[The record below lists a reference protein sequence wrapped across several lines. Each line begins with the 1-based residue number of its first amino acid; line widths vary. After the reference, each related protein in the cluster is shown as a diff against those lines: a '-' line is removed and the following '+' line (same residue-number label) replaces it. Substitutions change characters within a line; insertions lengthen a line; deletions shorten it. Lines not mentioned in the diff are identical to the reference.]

1 LQAYASHWNDAYD
14 SRLCNHIHHPKSAI
28 DPNGDKVDGRTA
40 MSKKQEQEFAR
51 GDVDQAC
58 MYRDEVEEVH
68 LQLLRHGEPMSWWH
82 EDVET
87 AHPKKMIDIEQL
99 LLETVT
105 FPNVNCMRQPQDE
118 KGMEGTV
125 KVGQETLR
133 NSIHV
138 EMGVHNKVKLGQEL
152 VEEEVHQQLRLQEGL
167 ALGQDLCFIQANKQ
181 GESEGTTEISISD
194 VEEVETDGEAER
206 YETLMKSQVM
216 SIEKETQG
224 LNKDRSPQNEEKS
237 LQKGQLVKI
246 EAVEVSQLQNGRGR
260 KQTSREIYDKL
271 TKMEEE
277 LWQGIVALK
286 GGILDAAK
294 VLSDAVGGFQ
304 DLENKC
310 KECTHSRNQSHDLLS
325 RKVVEKGF
333 EDSTKMEEPMIVEFV
348 KGKMSKEEKQKQK
361 LKLHHE
367 ARIQEDM
374 GREAFV
380 WNESL
385 KEFQLQVLRSK
396 AEVLEMTV
404 EDAQNF
410 KDTRGQNICLQEA
423 STTECQQSVLD
434 TTTEDGQSH
443 NAGILSQKSLRKDKA
458 LANLEDKGKGLVVSE
473 QKTDK
478 ELTLHTLDPLAN
490 EGTSDPEVSYSAV
503 MTIKMLDRTDEMFL
517 KEEPLQGAESQGIGQ
532 ERGYMIQK
540 AQEIRKRQELFKTK
554 ELPEMEGQQGNAI
567 MVLIHKQEGS
577 ETREE
582 RHLVQQMVSRLIKE
596 DYGEKV
602 EGTSSGGD
610 EYREKILRREAQG
623 ESIKLQ
629 ENGLV
634 ILGIARETSEWESM
648 SSHKSTTKVHM
659 EKVKMTKM
667 FDNES
672 NDEVRLAKE
681 RSCFSKKDTW
691 KESGELDDAS
701 NRGDRYLG
709 PQGSVDFL
717 GKEDLGQNLK
727 LATMKVIDKTVVM
740 IEKFVEISINK
751 LLRKS
756 IHEEVTKS
764 LDVGRTEPWNERVEE
779 TIKTRDPSLHQE
791 LPRHRH
797 EEVAEREE
805 VRSQR
810 REGLL
815 QKGKEVQMR
824 EEAAFVHQLVYKR
837 IEEEFGENS
846 SSVECSSREQSLRK
860 RVEKEELKIGLVV
873 LTQKVGERSKGDG
886 EFFAQGYAREK
897 LQEESRSPQGLTT
910 EMQTQKVEST
920 KSIDSAALE
929 EGVSRRW
936 VCHEV
941 RQSQERIRSSWKEK
955 WKETAE
961 FEDASISGEQCV
973 SQQLSMA
980 LAGRD
985 TEVRQNLRLANTEVA
1000 NKAVLWIGNVVETS
1014 RNEFSMEGIQKEL
1027 RKSEDTCKTGAW
1039 NGKILET
1046 KNIEDSSLSQAVSRQ
1061 WVKVTGKEEERRQ
1074 RTDFLSKDAME
1085 VIKVL
1090 RESVEKS
1097 TRNTL
1102 VLCEQLPAWRAKSS
1116 WKAANRQKVGDEEEG
1131 VQGQIQAIVTL
1142 TMSFCLCYC
1151 LHYHD

>member
-1 LQAYASHWNDAYD
+1 VNLQAYASRWNDAYD

-28 DPNGDKVDGRTA
+28 DPHGDKGDGRTA
-40 MSKKQEQEFAR
+40 MPKKQEQEFAK

-99 LLETVT
+99 LPETVT
-105 FPNVNCMRQPQDE
+105 FPYVNCMRQPQDE
-118 KGMEGTV
+118 TGMEGIV
-125 KVGQETLR
+125 KVGQEILR
-133 NSIHV
+133 NSIYV
-138 EMGVHNKVKLGQEL
+138 EMDVHNKVKLGQEL

-167 ALGQDLCFIQANKQ
+167 ALGQNLCFTQANKEV
-181 GESEGTTEISISD
+181 ESEGTMEISISD

-206 YETLMKSQVM
+206 YETLMQSQVM

-246 EAVEVSQLQNGRGR
+246 EAVEVSQPQNGRGR
-260 KQTSREIYDKL
+260 KQSSREIYDKL

-277 LWQGIVALK
+277 LWQGIVVLK

-310 KECTHSRNQSHDLLS
+310 KEHTQSRNQSHDLLS

-333 EDSTKMEEPMIVEFV
+333 EDSTKMEEPMRIEFV

-361 LKLHHE
+361 LHLE

-385 KEFQLQVLRSK
+385 EEFQLQVLRSK
-396 AEVLEMTV
+396 VEVLEMTV

-410 KDTRGQNICLQEA
+410 KDTRGRNIYLQEA

-443 NAGILSQKSLRKDKA
+443 NAAILSQKSLRKDQA

-473 QKTDK
+473 QKIDK

-490 EGTSDPEVSYSAV
+490 EGTSDLEVSYSAV
-503 MTIKMLDRTDEMFL
+503 MTIKMLDRTGKIDEMFL
-517 KEEPLQGAESQGIGQ
+517 TEEPLQGAESQGIGQ

-540 AQEIRKRQELFKTK
+540 AQEIRKRQELFKTQ
-554 ELPEMEGQQGNAI
+554 ELPEMERQQGSAV
-567 MVLIHKQEGS
+567 MVLIHKQEGT
-577 ETREE
+577 EIREE
-582 RHLVQQMVSRLIKE
+582 RHLMQQMVSRLIKE

-629 ENGLV
+629 ESGLM

-672 NDEVRLAKE
+672 NDEARLAKE
-681 RSCFSKKDTW
+681 RTCFSRKDTW

-709 PQGSVDFL
+709 AQGSVDFL
-717 GKEDLGQNLK
+717 GKDLEQNLK
-727 LATMKVIDKTVVM
+727 LATMKVIDKTVAM

-779 TIKTRDPSLHQE
+779 TRKTRDPSLHQE

-824 EEAAFVHQLVYKR
+824 EEAGFMHQLVCKR

-860 RVEKEELKIGLVV
+860 RAEKEELKIGLVV
-873 LTQKVGERSKGDG
+873 LTQKVGEHSKGDG

-910 EMQTQKVEST
+910 EMQTRKVEST

-961 FEDASISGEQCV
+961 LEDASISGEQCV

-1000 NKAVLWIGNVVETS
+1000 NKAVLWIGNVGETS
-1014 RNEFSMEGIQKEL
+1014 RNEFSVECIQKEL
-1027 RKSEDTCKTGAW
+1027 RKSADTGKTGTW
-1039 NGKILET
+1039 NEKILET
-1046 KNIEDSSLSQAVSRQ
+1046 KKIEDSSLSQTVSRQ

-1074 RTDFLSKDAME
+1074 RTDFLSKDALE

-1116 WKAANRQKVGDEEEG
+1116 CKAANRQKVGDEEEG
-1131 VQGQIQAIVTL
+1131 VQGQIQA
-1142 TMSFCLCYC
+1142 
-1151 LHYHD
+1151 

>member
-1 LQAYASHWNDAYD
+1 
-14 SRLCNHIHHPKSAI
+14 
-28 DPNGDKVDGRTA
+28 
-40 MSKKQEQEFAR
+40 MSKKQEQEFAK

-58 MYRDEVEEVH
+58 IYRDELEEVH

-87 AHPKKMIDIEQL
+87 AHPKKMMKQL

-105 FPNVNCMRQPQDE
+105 FPYVNCMRQPQDE
-118 KGMEGTV
+118 KGTEGTV

-138 EMGVHNKVKLGQEL
+138 EMDVHDKVKLGQEL

-167 ALGQDLCFIQANKQ
+167 ALGRDLCFTLADKE
-181 GESEGTTEISISD
+181 GESEGTMEISISD

-206 YETLMKSQVM
+206 YETLMQSQVM

-277 LWQGIVALK
+277 LWQGIMVLK

-294 VLSDAVGGFQ
+294 VLTDAVGGFQ

-310 KECTHSRNQSHDLLS
+310 KERTHSRNQSHDLLS

-333 EDSTKMEEPMIVEFV
+333 EDSTKMEEPMRIEFV
-348 KGKMSKEEKQKQK
+348 KGKMSKEEKQKQ
-361 LKLHHE
+361 KLHHE

-385 KEFQLQVLRSK
+385 EEFQLQVLRSK
-396 AEVLEMTV
+396 VEVLEMTA

-410 KDTRGQNICLQEA
+410 KDTRGQNIYLQEA

-443 NAGILSQKSLRKDKA
+443 NAAILSQKSLRKDKA

-473 QKTDK
+473 QKIDK

-490 EGTSDPEVSYSAV
+490 EGTSDLEVSYSAV
-503 MTIKMLDRTDEMFL
+503 MTIKMLDRTGKIDEMFL
-517 KEEPLQGAESQGIGQ
+517 TEEPLQGAESQGIGQ

-540 AQEIRKRQELFKTK
+540 AQEIRKRQELFKTQ
-554 ELPEMEGQQGNAI
+554 ELPEMEGQQGSAI
-567 MVLIHKQEGS
+567 MVLIHKQEGT
-577 ETREE
+577 EIREE
-582 RHLVQQMVSRLIKE
+582 QHLMQQMVSRLIKE

-623 ESIKLQ
+623 ESITLQ
-629 ENGLV
+629 ENGLM

-659 EKVKMTKM
+659 EKVKMTKT

-672 NDEVRLAKE
+672 NDEARLAKE
-681 RSCFSKKDTW
+681 RTCFSRKDTW

-764 LDVGRTEPWNERVEE
+764 LDVGRTELWNERVEE
-779 TIKTRDPSLHQE
+779 TRKTRDPSLHRE
-791 LPRHRH
+791 VPRHRH

-824 EEAAFVHQLVYKR
+824 EEAAFAHQLVCKR
-837 IEEEFGENS
+837 IEEEFRENS
-846 SSVECSSREQSLRK
+846 SSVECLSRERSLRK
-860 RVEKEELKIGLVV
+860 RAEKEELKIGLVV
-873 LTQKVGERSKGDG
+873 LTQKVGEHSKGDG

-897 LQEESRSPQGLTT
+897 LQEESRSPQGLAT
-910 EMQTQKVEST
+910 EMQTQKLEST

-961 FEDASISGEQCV
+961 LEDASISGEQCMI
-973 SQQLSMA
+973 QQLSMA

-985 TEVRQNLRLANTEVA
+985 TEVRQNLRLANTEIA
-1000 NKAVLWIGNVVETS
+1000 NKAVLWIGNVGETS
-1014 RNEFSMEGIQKEL
+1014 RNRFSMEGIQKEL
-1027 RKSEDTCKTGAW
+1027 RKSADTGKTGTW
-1039 NGKILET
+1039 NEKILET
-1046 KNIEDSSLSQAVSRQ
+1046 KNIEDSSLSQAVSSQR
-1061 WVKVTGKEEERRQ
+1061 VKVTGKEEERWQ

-1090 RESVEKS
+1090 RETVEKS

-1102 VLCEQLPAWRAKSS
+1102 VLCEHLPAWRAKSS

-1131 VQGQIQAIVTL
+1131 VQGQIQA
-1142 TMSFCLCYC
+1142 
-1151 LHYHD
+1151 

>member
-1 LQAYASHWNDAYD
+1 VNLQAHASHWNDAYD

-28 DPNGDKVDGRTA
+28 DPNGDKGDGRTA
-40 MSKKQEQEFAR
+40 MSKKQEQEFAK

-58 MYRDEVEEVH
+58 IYRDELEEVH

-87 AHPKKMIDIEQL
+87 AHPKKMMKQL

-105 FPNVNCMRQPQDE
+105 FPYVNCMRQPQDE
-118 KGMEGTV
+118 KGTEGTV

-138 EMGVHNKVKLGQEL
+138 EMDVHDKVKLGQEL

-167 ALGQDLCFIQANKQ
+167 ALGRDLCFTLADKE
-181 GESEGTTEISISD
+181 GESEGTMEISISD

-206 YETLMKSQVM
+206 YETLMQSQVM

-277 LWQGIVALK
+277 LWQGIMVLK

-294 VLSDAVGGFQ
+294 VLTDAVGGFQ

-310 KECTHSRNQSHDLLS
+310 KERTHSRNQSHDLLS

-333 EDSTKMEEPMIVEFV
+333 EDSTKMEEPMRIEFV
-348 KGKMSKEEKQKQK
+348 KGKMSKEEKQKQ
-361 LKLHHE
+361 KLHHE

-385 KEFQLQVLRSK
+385 EEFQLQVLRSK
-396 AEVLEMTV
+396 VEVLEMTA

-410 KDTRGQNICLQEA
+410 KDTRGQNIYLQEA

-443 NAGILSQKSLRKDKA
+443 NAAILSQKSLRKDKA

-473 QKTDK
+473 QKIDK

-490 EGTSDPEVSYSAV
+490 EGTSDLEVSYSAV
-503 MTIKMLDRTDEMFL
+503 MTIKMLDRTGKIDEMFL
-517 KEEPLQGAESQGIGQ
+517 TEEPLQGAESQGIGQ

-540 AQEIRKRQELFKTK
+540 AQEIRKRQELFKTQ
-554 ELPEMEGQQGNAI
+554 ELPEMEGQQGSAI
-567 MVLIHKQEGS
+567 MVLIHKQEGT
-577 ETREE
+577 EIREE
-582 RHLVQQMVSRLIKE
+582 QHLMQQMVSRLIKE

-623 ESIKLQ
+623 ESITLQ
-629 ENGLV
+629 ENGLM

-659 EKVKMTKM
+659 EKVKMTKT

-672 NDEVRLAKE
+672 NDEARLAKE
-681 RSCFSKKDTW
+681 RTCFSRKDTW

-764 LDVGRTEPWNERVEE
+764 LDVGRTELWNERVEE
-779 TIKTRDPSLHQE
+779 TRKTRDPSLHRE
-791 LPRHRH
+791 VPRHRH

-824 EEAAFVHQLVYKR
+824 EEAAFAHQLVCKR
-837 IEEEFGENS
+837 IEEEFRENS
-846 SSVECSSREQSLRK
+846 SSVECLSRERSLRK
-860 RVEKEELKIGLVV
+860 RAEKEELKIGLVV
-873 LTQKVGERSKGDG
+873 LTQKVGEHSKGDG

-897 LQEESRSPQGLTT
+897 LQEESRSPQGLAT
-910 EMQTQKVEST
+910 EMQTQKLEST

-961 FEDASISGEQCV
+961 LEDASISGEQCMI
-973 SQQLSMA
+973 QQLSMA

-985 TEVRQNLRLANTEVA
+985 TEVRQNLRLANTEIA
-1000 NKAVLWIGNVVETS
+1000 NKAVLWIGNVGETS
-1014 RNEFSMEGIQKEL
+1014 RNRFSMEGIQKEL
-1027 RKSEDTCKTGAW
+1027 RKSADTGKTGTW
-1039 NGKILET
+1039 NEKILET
-1046 KNIEDSSLSQAVSRQ
+1046 KNIEDSSLSQAVSSQR
-1061 WVKVTGKEEERRQ
+1061 VKVTGKEEERWQ

-1090 RESVEKS
+1090 RETVEKS

-1102 VLCEQLPAWRAKSS
+1102 VLCEHLPAWRAKSS

-1131 VQGQIQAIVTL
+1131 VQGQIQA
-1142 TMSFCLCYC
+1142 
-1151 LHYHD
+1151 

>member
-1 LQAYASHWNDAYD
+1 MNLQAHASHWNDAYD

-28 DPNGDKVDGRTA
+28 DPNGDKGDGRTA
-40 MSKKQEQEFAR
+40 MSKKQEREFAKV
-51 GDVDQAC
+51 DVDQAC
-58 MYRDEVEEVH
+58 MYRNELEEVH

-87 AHPKKMIDIEQL
+87 AHPKKMIEQL

-105 FPNVNCMRQPQDE
+105 FPYVNCMRQPQDE
-118 KGMEGTV
+118 KGTEGTV

-138 EMGVHNKVKLGQEL
+138 EMDVHNKVKLGQEL

-167 ALGQDLCFIQANKQ
+167 ALGRDLCFTLADKE
-181 GESEGTTEISISD
+181 GESEGTMEISISD

-206 YETLMKSQVM
+206 YETLMQSQVM

-277 LWQGIVALK
+277 LWQGIMVLK

-310 KECTHSRNQSHDLLS
+310 KERTHSRNQSHDLLS

-333 EDSTKMEEPMIVEFV
+333 EDSTKMEEPMRIEFV
-348 KGKMSKEEKQKQK
+348 KGKISKEEKQKQ
-361 LKLHHE
+361 KLHHE

-385 KEFQLQVLRSK
+385 EEFQLQVLRSK
-396 AEVLEMTV
+396 VEVLEMTV

-410 KDTRGQNICLQEA
+410 KDTRGQNIYLQEA

-434 TTTEDGQSH
+434 TTIEDGQSH
-443 NAGILSQKSLRKDKA
+443 NAAILSQKSLRKDKA

-473 QKTDK
+473 QKIDK

-490 EGTSDPEVSYSAV
+490 EGTSDLEVSYSAV
-503 MTIKMLDRTDEMFL
+503 MTIKMLDRTGKIDEMFL
-517 KEEPLQGAESQGIGQ
+517 TEEPLQGAESQGIGQ

-540 AQEIRKRQELFKTK
+540 AQEIRKRQELFKTQ
-554 ELPEMEGQQGNAI
+554 ELPEMEGQQGSAI
-567 MVLIHKQEGS
+567 MVLIHKQEGT
-577 ETREE
+577 EIREE
-582 RHLVQQMVSRLIKE
+582 QHLMQQMVSRLIKE

-623 ESIKLQ
+623 ESITLQ
-629 ENGLV
+629 ENGLM

-659 EKVKMTKM
+659 EKVKMTKT

-672 NDEVRLAKE
+672 NDEARLAKE
-681 RSCFSKKDTW
+681 RTCFSRKDTW

-764 LDVGRTEPWNERVEE
+764 LDVGRTELWNERVEE
-779 TIKTRDPSLHQE
+779 TGKTRDPSLHRE
-791 LPRHRH
+791 VPRHRH

-824 EEAAFVHQLVYKR
+824 EEAAFAHQLVCKR
-837 IEEEFGENS
+837 IEEEFRENS
-846 SSVECSSREQSLRK
+846 SSVECLSRERSLRK
-860 RVEKEELKIGLVV
+860 RAEKEELKIGLVV
-873 LTQKVGERSKGDG
+873 LTQKVGEHSKGDG

-897 LQEESRSPQGLTT
+897 LQEESRRPQALAT
-910 EMQTQKVEST
+910 EMQTQKLEST

-961 FEDASISGEQCV
+961 LEDASISGEQCMI
-973 SQQLSMA
+973 QQLSMA

-985 TEVRQNLRLANTEVA
+985 TEVRQNLRLANTEIA
-1000 NKAVLWIGNVVETS
+1000 NKAVLWIGNVGETS

-1027 RKSEDTCKTGAW
+1027 RKSADTGKTGTW
-1039 NGKILET
+1039 NEKILET
-1046 KNIEDSSLSQAVSRQ
+1046 KNIEDSSLSQAVSSQR
-1061 WVKVTGKEEERRQ
+1061 VKVTGKEEERWQ

-1090 RESVEKS
+1090 RETVEKS

-1102 VLCEQLPAWRAKSS
+1102 VLCEHLPAWRAKSS
-1116 WKAANRQKVGDEEEG
+1116 WKAANRQKVGDAEEG
-1131 VQGQIQAIVTL
+1131 VQGQIQA
-1142 TMSFCLCYC
+1142 
-1151 LHYHD
+1151 

>member
-1 LQAYASHWNDAYD
+1 
-14 SRLCNHIHHPKSAI
+14 
-28 DPNGDKVDGRTA
+28 
-40 MSKKQEQEFAR
+40 MSKKQEQEFAK

-68 LQLLRHGEPMSWWH
+68 LLLPRHGEPMSWWH
-82 EDVET
+82 EDMDT
-87 AHPKKMIDIEQL
+87 AHPKKMIDIEHL

-105 FPNVNCMRQPQDE
+105 FPYVNCMRQPQDE
-118 KGMEGTV
+118 TGTEGTV
-125 KVGQETLR
+125 KVGKETLR

-138 EMGVHNKVKLGQEL
+138 EMDVHNKVKLGQEL

-167 ALGQDLCFIQANKQ
+167 ALGRDLCYTQADKEGQ
-181 GESEGTTEISISD
+181 SEGTMEISISD

-206 YETLMKSQVM
+206 FETLMQSQVM
-216 SIEKETQG
+216 SIEKVTQG

-246 EAVEVSQLQNGRGR
+246 EAVELSQLQNGRGR
-260 KQTSREIYDKL
+260 KQTSREVYDKL

-277 LWQGIVALK
+277 LWQGIVVLK

-304 DLENKC
+304 DLENK
-310 KECTHSRNQSHDLLS
+310 
-325 RKVVEKGF
+325 F
-333 EDSTKMEEPMIVEFV
+333 
-348 KGKMSKEEKQKQK
+348 
-361 LKLHHE
+361 
-367 ARIQEDM
+367 
-374 GREAFV
+374 
-380 WNESL
+380 
-385 KEFQLQVLRSK
+385 
-396 AEVLEMTV
+396 

-410 KDTRGQNICLQEA
+410 KDTRGQNIYLQEA

-443 NAGILSQKSLRKDKA
+443 NAAILSQKSLGEDKA

-473 QKTDK
+473 QKIGK

-490 EGTSDPEVSYSAV
+490 EGTSDLEVSYSAV
-503 MTIKMLDRTDEMFL
+503 MTIKMLDRTGKIDELFL
-517 KEEPLQGAESQGIGQ
+517 TEEPLQGAESQGIGQ

-540 AQEIRKRQELFKTK
+540 VQEIRKRQELFTTQ
-554 ELPEMEGQQGNAI
+554 ELPEMEGQQGSAI
-567 MVLIHKQEGS
+567 MVLIHKQEGT
-577 ETREE
+577 EIREE
-582 RHLVQQMVSRLIKE
+582 RHLMQQMVSRLIKE

-610 EYREKILRREAQG
+610 EYREMILRREAQG
-623 ESIKLQ
+623 GSIKLQ
-629 ENGLV
+629 ENGLM

-659 EKVKMTKM
+659 EKVKMTRT

-672 NDEVRLAKE
+672 NDEAGLAKE
-681 RSCFSKKDTW
+681 RTCFSRKDTW

-727 LATMKVIDKTVVM
+727 LSTMKVIDKTVVM

-779 TIKTRDPSLHQE
+779 TRKIRDPSLHQK

-824 EEAAFVHQLVYKR
+824 EAAFVHQLVCKR

-846 SSVECSSREQSLRK
+846 SSVESSSREQSLRK
-860 RVEKEELKIGLVV
+860 RAEKEELKIGLVV
-873 LTQKVGERSKGDG
+873 LTQKVGEHSKGHG

-897 LQEESRSPQGLTT
+897 LQEESRRPQGLTT
-910 EMQTQKVEST
+910 EMQTRKVEST

-955 WKETAE
+955 WKDTAE
-961 FEDASISGEQCV
+961 LEVASISGEQCV

-1000 NKAVLWIGNVVETS
+1000 NKAVWWIGNVGETS

-1027 RKSEDTCKTGAW
+1027 RKSADTGKTGAW
-1039 NGKILET
+1039 NEKILDT
-1046 KNIEDSSLSQAVSRQ
+1046 KKIEDSSLSQAVSRQ
-1061 WVKVTGKEEERRQ
+1061 RVKVTGKEEERRQ
-1074 RTDFLSKDAME
+1074 RTNFLSKDAME
-1085 VIKVL
+1085 VL

-1102 VLCEQLPAWRAKSS
+1102 VLCEQLPAWRANSS

-1131 VQGQIQAIVTL
+1131 VQGQIQA
-1142 TMSFCLCYC
+1142 
-1151 LHYHD
+1151 

>member
-1 LQAYASHWNDAYD
+1 
-14 SRLCNHIHHPKSAI
+14 
-28 DPNGDKVDGRTA
+28 
-40 MSKKQEQEFAR
+40 MSKKQEQEFAK

-58 MYRDEVEEVH
+58 IYRDELEEVH

-87 AHPKKMIDIEQL
+87 AHPKKMMKQL

-105 FPNVNCMRQPQDE
+105 FPYVNCMRQPQDE
-118 KGMEGTV
+118 KGTEGTV

-138 EMGVHNKVKLGQEL
+138 EVDVHDKVKLGQEL

-167 ALGQDLCFIQANKQ
+167 ALGRDLCFTLADKE
-181 GESEGTTEISISD
+181 GESEGTMEISISD

-206 YETLMKSQVM
+206 YETLMQSQVM

-277 LWQGIVALK
+277 LWQGIMVLK

-294 VLSDAVGGFQ
+294 VLTDAVGGFQ

-310 KECTHSRNQSHDLLS
+310 KERTHSRNQSHDLLS

-333 EDSTKMEEPMIVEFV
+333 EDSTKMEEPMRIEFV
-348 KGKMSKEEKQKQK
+348 KGKMSKEEKQKQ
-361 LKLHHE
+361 KLHHE

-385 KEFQLQVLRSK
+385 EEFQLQVLRSK
-396 AEVLEMTV
+396 VEVLEMTA

-410 KDTRGQNICLQEA
+410 KDTRGQNIYLQEA

-443 NAGILSQKSLRKDKA
+443 NAAILSQKSLRKDKA

-473 QKTDK
+473 QKIDK

-490 EGTSDPEVSYSAV
+490 EGTSDLEVSYSAV
-503 MTIKMLDRTDEMFL
+503 MTIKMLDRTGKIDEMFL
-517 KEEPLQGAESQGIGQ
+517 TEEPLQGAESQGIGQ

-540 AQEIRKRQELFKTK
+540 AQEIRKRQELFKTQ
-554 ELPEMEGQQGNAI
+554 ELPEMEGQQGSAI
-567 MVLIHKQEGS
+567 MVLIHKQEGT
-577 ETREE
+577 EIREE
-582 RHLVQQMVSRLIKE
+582 QHLMQQMVSRLIKE

-623 ESIKLQ
+623 ESITLQ
-629 ENGLV
+629 ENGLM

-659 EKVKMTKM
+659 EKVKMTKT

-672 NDEVRLAKE
+672 NDEARLAKE
-681 RSCFSKKDTW
+681 RTCFSRKDTW

-764 LDVGRTEPWNERVEE
+764 LDVGRTELWNERVEE
-779 TIKTRDPSLHQE
+779 TRKTRDPSLHRE
-791 LPRHRH
+791 VPRHRH

-824 EEAAFVHQLVYKR
+824 EEAAFTHQLVCKR
-837 IEEEFGENS
+837 IEEEFRENS
-846 SSVECSSREQSLRK
+846 SSVECLSRERSLRK
-860 RVEKEELKIGLVV
+860 RAEKEELKIGLVV
-873 LTQKVGERSKGDG
+873 LTQKVGEHSKGDG

-897 LQEESRSPQGLTT
+897 LQEESRSPQGLAT
-910 EMQTQKVEST
+910 EMQTQKLEST

-961 FEDASISGEQCV
+961 LEDASISGEQCMI
-973 SQQLSMA
+973 QQLSMA

-985 TEVRQNLRLANTEVA
+985 TEVRQNLRLANTEIA
-1000 NKAVLWIGNVVETS
+1000 NKAVLWIGNVGETS
-1014 RNEFSMEGIQKEL
+1014 RNRFSMEGIQKEL
-1027 RKSEDTCKTGAW
+1027 RKSADTGKTGTW
-1039 NGKILET
+1039 NEKILET
-1046 KNIEDSSLSQAVSRQ
+1046 KNIEDSSLSQAVSSQR
-1061 WVKVTGKEEERRQ
+1061 VKVTGKEEERWQ

-1090 RESVEKS
+1090 RETVEKS

-1102 VLCEQLPAWRAKSS
+1102 VLCEHLPAWRAKSS

-1131 VQGQIQAIVTL
+1131 VQGQIQA
-1142 TMSFCLCYC
+1142 
-1151 LHYHD
+1151 

>member
-1 LQAYASHWNDAYD
+1 MNLQAHASHWNDAYD

-28 DPNGDKVDGRTA
+28 DPNGDKGDGRTA
-40 MSKKQEQEFAR
+40 MSKKQEQEFAK

-58 MYRDEVEEVH
+58 IYRDELEEVH

-87 AHPKKMIDIEQL
+87 AHPKKMMKQL

-105 FPNVNCMRQPQDE
+105 FPYVNCMRQPQDE
-118 KGMEGTV
+118 KGTEGTV

-138 EMGVHNKVKLGQEL
+138 EVDVHDKVKLGQEL

-167 ALGQDLCFIQANKQ
+167 ALGRDLCFTLADKE
-181 GESEGTTEISISD
+181 GESEGTMEISISD

-206 YETLMKSQVM
+206 YETLMQSQVM

-277 LWQGIVALK
+277 LWQGIMVLK

-294 VLSDAVGGFQ
+294 VLTDAVGGFQ

-310 KECTHSRNQSHDLLS
+310 KERTHSRNQSHDLLS

-333 EDSTKMEEPMIVEFV
+333 EDSTKMEEPMRIEFV
-348 KGKMSKEEKQKQK
+348 KGKMSKEEKQKQ
-361 LKLHHE
+361 KLHHE

-385 KEFQLQVLRSK
+385 EEFQLQVLRSK
-396 AEVLEMTV
+396 VEVLEMTA

-410 KDTRGQNICLQEA
+410 KDTRGQNIYLQEA

-443 NAGILSQKSLRKDKA
+443 NAAILSQKSLRKDKA

-473 QKTDK
+473 QKIDK

-490 EGTSDPEVSYSAV
+490 EGTSDLEVSYSAV
-503 MTIKMLDRTDEMFL
+503 MTIKMLDRTGKIDEMFL
-517 KEEPLQGAESQGIGQ
+517 TEEPLQGAESQGIGQ

-540 AQEIRKRQELFKTK
+540 AQEIRKRQELFKTQ
-554 ELPEMEGQQGNAI
+554 ELPEMEGQQGSAI
-567 MVLIHKQEGS
+567 MVLIHKQEGT
-577 ETREE
+577 EIREE
-582 RHLVQQMVSRLIKE
+582 QHLMQQMVSRLIKE

-623 ESIKLQ
+623 ESITLQ
-629 ENGLV
+629 ENGLM

-659 EKVKMTKM
+659 EKVKMTKT

-672 NDEVRLAKE
+672 NDEARLAKE
-681 RSCFSKKDTW
+681 RTCFSRKDTW

-764 LDVGRTEPWNERVEE
+764 LDVGRTELWNERVEE
-779 TIKTRDPSLHQE
+779 TRKTRDPSLHRE
-791 LPRHRH
+791 VPRHRH

-824 EEAAFVHQLVYKR
+824 EEAAFTHQLVCKR
-837 IEEEFGENS
+837 IEEEFRENS
-846 SSVECSSREQSLRK
+846 SSVECLSRERSLRK
-860 RVEKEELKIGLVV
+860 RAEKEELKIGLVV
-873 LTQKVGERSKGDG
+873 LTQKVGEHSKGDG

-897 LQEESRSPQGLTT
+897 LQEESRSPQGLAT
-910 EMQTQKVEST
+910 EMQTQKLEST

-961 FEDASISGEQCV
+961 LEDASISGEQCMI
-973 SQQLSMA
+973 QQLSMA

-985 TEVRQNLRLANTEVA
+985 TEVRQNLRLANTEIA
-1000 NKAVLWIGNVVETS
+1000 NKAVLWIGNVGETS
-1014 RNEFSMEGIQKEL
+1014 RNRFSMEGIQKEL
-1027 RKSEDTCKTGAW
+1027 RKSADTGKTGTW
-1039 NGKILET
+1039 NEKILET
-1046 KNIEDSSLSQAVSRQ
+1046 KNIEDSSLSQAVSSQR
-1061 WVKVTGKEEERRQ
+1061 VKVTGKEEERWQ

-1090 RESVEKS
+1090 RETVEKS

-1102 VLCEQLPAWRAKSS
+1102 VLCEHLPAWRAKSS

-1131 VQGQIQAIVTL
+1131 VQGQIQA
-1142 TMSFCLCYC
+1142 
-1151 LHYHD
+1151 